1 MKEMQTIVGLFIV
14 LVIILSMGL
23 QFYSKEGFSVNTGKP
38 KTPEPETATPT
49 TATPTTATPN
59 SKASFT
65 SMAQMNMFDGMPAY
79 Y

>member
-1 MKEMQTIVGLFIV
+1 MQTIVGLFIV

-23 QFYSKEGFSVNTGKP
+23 QFSSKEGFEDNTGKP
-38 KTPEPETATPT
+38 KTATPT
-49 TATPTTATPN
+49 TATPMTATPTTATPS
-59 SKASFT
+59 SKESFT